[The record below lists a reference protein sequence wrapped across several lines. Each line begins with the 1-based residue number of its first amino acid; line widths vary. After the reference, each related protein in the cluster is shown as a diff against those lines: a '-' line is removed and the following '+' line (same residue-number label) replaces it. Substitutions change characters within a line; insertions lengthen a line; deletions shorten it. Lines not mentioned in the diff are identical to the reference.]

1 LTETVTDEKIVVS
14 PETRR
19 RREKI
24 AERKTVVYETRADTT
39 VVQVTGER
47 LKTQLFTRFGFMK
60 PALEEIKFVSIDKYY
75 EPYMVMSARYFIDY
89 FRKCAYK
96 VKVDKKV
103 LEIILLNH
111 KLKPNQVADSFE
123 NNYKELKLEGE
134 ERLIN
139 EAKISLILDKSGHE
153 VTANSLPSAPSER
166 DPKKI
171 LKKYAAQEIAPDADL
186 EIIRSRILHRPKDA
200 DRVVKELFEISERT
214 IIYTPRFRL
223 VYRNVKTGN
232 EKTLEIDG
240 VTTERIHTQPP
251 AEILRKLI

>member
-1 LTETVTDEKIVVS
+1 MTETVTDEKIVVS
-14 PETRR
+14 PEPRR
-19 RREKI
+19 CREKI

-60 PALEEIKFVSIDKYY
+60 PAPEEIKFVSVDKYY
-75 EPYMVMSARYFIDY
+75 EPYLVMSGRYFIDY

-103 LEIILLNH
+103 LEVILLNH
-111 KLKPNQVADSFE
+111 KLKPNQFTDSYQ
-123 NNYKELKLEGE
+123 NVYKEVKLEGE
-134 ERLIN
+134 ERLTN
-139 EAKISLILDKSGHE
+139 EAKVSLILDKSGHE

-171 LKKYAAQEIAPDADL
+171 LQKYGSQEISPDADL
-186 EIIRSRILHRPKDA
+186 EIIRSRILKRPKDA
-200 DRVVKELFEISERT
+200 DRIVKELFEISQRT

-223 VYRNVKTGN
+223 VYKNVKTGN

-240 VTTERIHTQPP
+240 VTTERIHTQSPDQT
-251 AEILRKLI
+251 LRKLI